1 MARILVVCG
10 AGASSTFL
18 AHRMRTLAAERGVPV
33 SVEAAAESDLPVLS
47 AGVDVVLVGHHLRD
61 RFDRLS
67 RVIASEGAAAV
78 LLPPAVSAPAGAAA
92 ALDAALTELAGG
104 VG

>member
-18 AHRMRTLAAERGVPV
+18 AHRMRALAAERGVPV
-33 SVEAAAESDLPVLS
+33 SVEAAAESDLAVLS
-47 AGVDVVLVGHHLRD
+47 AGVDVVLVGHHLHA
-61 RFDRLS
+61 RFDQLS
-67 RVIASEGAAAV
+67 RAIASEGAVAV
-78 LLPPAVSAPAGAAA
+78 LLPPAVFTPAGAAA
-92 ALDAALTELAGG
+92 ALDAALSEMEGR